1 MQRTF
6 SSGVALFRDVTAVS
20 RPSVYKRLAANR
32 VMHAEFGERF
42 MLSSNSDRP
51 SIRALGG
58 VVRLDACR
66 FATLHR

>member
-6 SSGVALFRDVTAVS
+6 SLGAALFRRVTGVT
-20 RPSVYKRLAANR
+20 RPFVYKRLSANY
-32 VMHAEFGERF
+32 VMHAEFGEHF

-51 SIRALGG
+51 NIRALGG